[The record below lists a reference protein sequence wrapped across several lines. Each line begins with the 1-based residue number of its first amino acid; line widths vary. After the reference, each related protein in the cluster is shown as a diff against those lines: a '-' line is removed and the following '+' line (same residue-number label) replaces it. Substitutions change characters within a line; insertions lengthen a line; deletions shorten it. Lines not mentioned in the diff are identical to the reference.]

1 MVKIYILQAKFTE
14 LISRNQETRVLK
26 KVLKFIFAQND
37 DDSIGIITP
46 LYQLDYAIHKL
57 NSGIHAKNF
66 LPKVLT
72 AGDDGTF

>member
-1 MVKIYILQAKFTE
+1 MIKIYILQAKFTE

-37 DDSIGIITP
+37 DDSIGIITA

-57 NSGIHAKNF
+57 NSGIHAKYF
-66 LPKVLT
+66 LSEILP